1 MKILTIHADYL
12 KFQVREKAIK
22 NAEETDKKEH
32 EIKECLIVFTAVEKK
47 DENDL
52 KEIASKLAEEIALI
66 ANQVKTKN
74 IVLYPYAHLSSDL
87 AKPEHA
93 FNVLKEAESL
103 LKKKYKITRAPF
115 GYYKSFELKCK
126 GHPLSELSREIN
138 LEEKEKRVKQIKEQ
152 KIILDRRNLPANDH
166 RIIGEDLNIF
176 HISDDVGPGLPLW
189 LPKGETIRNQLMQ
202 YMREVEEK
210 YGYQY
215 VSTPHI
221 TKGKLYEKT
230 GHLPYYNDT
239 MYPPL
244 EIEGIPYYL
253 KPMNCPHHHMIFQK
267 IVKSYRD
274 LPLKLAEA
282 GMTYRK
288 ELSGVTYGLIRT
300 LCFTQN
306 DAHIYLTQKQ
316 LKEEFIKVLEM
327 FDEVYEVMGLKNY
340 WFRLSLPDFKK
351 NPEKYTGD
359 LKEWEFASEEI
370 KKAMKEYGK
379 KFVEEKGEAAFYGP
393 KIDVQI
399 KNNQGK
405 EETLATIQVDI
416 VVPER
421 LHLTYMDEKS
431 EKKTPIVIHRAILG
445 SYERFVAFLIEQTE
459 GKLPFWLSPI
469 QVRLINFTD
478 RNLKFSQKVR
488 EDLQKELPHL
498 RIDSDFRQTTVN
510 DKIRD
515 SELQKIPYTI
525 TIGDK
530 EEQNQTLAV
539 RERGKK
545 PVFGVKLEAFVKEV
559 KEKIAKKQ

>member
-176 HISDDVGPGLPLW
+176 HISDDVGPELPLW

-306 DAHIYLTQKQ
+306 YAHIYLTQKQ